1 MSNTLKKMEK
11 ELRAFAKR
19 NKDVKYTKG
28 LLLGFLLMGALAFT
42 DTLTS
47 PQVKSTENAINQ
59 TKRDLNTSISD
70 MHKTFKQAK
79 RQNNKLLKKANLE
92 LIQLMEQGDQV
103 IKMPWNTWQW
113 GTIYSYNGW
122 KGSYKGKGDKKEK
135 YPFYGVLVRDAN
147 ELNRYMLKSDENYAN
162 LPQGVNP
169 YSASSNLRTGIIT
182 NYGLTNTGPVNEE
195 PRDVALS
202 AGIKIKEVN
211 KNSPAS
217 TPSAP
222 TIVLPAFEPRYVTPP
237 STPTAITISAIIP
250 NTPPDLAFI
259 GRGFWQSP
267 AVGYLSNSGKVSR
280 LSTVDDSIIIENYQ
294 NYTTPGHSETNPYLI
309 EHGDSVGGI
318 KWTGNLQGNNTIL
331 SFNDTLPNGSSSPK
345 EAFINEIRNH
355 DARVSGNYKMIYHGG
370 AGVTRAPASP
380 SDPNYVKIFLS
391 YNSGDPATSGTT
403 VTRTLT
409 FDGTLELVGSNV
421 TTPHGVSYET
431 TVGIEHQLWNQQTS
445 QNGNWVFKNDGTIT
459 ASSGNQVVAI
469 MIDIE
474 MQNPTG
480 KTIHENNKTINNG
493 KIIINSKNSIGI
505 DFGKYN
511 QYDIP
516 VDVSLG
522 NIYVNGSNNYG
533 FRMKNIFNDTY
544 YDDTTVSSG
553 GTDKKIL
560 VSGRENVGIAIGK
573 SLSSAANPYVEPGN
587 LNADVHSEITN
598 TTGAN
603 YQNPI
608 ANYFGL
614 NVTLGGIESSYADK
628 ATGFLRLSD
637 YSTNNTNDFRLN
649 NRTMGVFTIADYVNN
664 STLIRT
670 DKHGIQ
676 VSKDIT
682 TTSNMTDDTIT
693 GNNNIMML
701 SNGQTQHIYNS
712 GTVTA
717 GKNLSGTKGM
727 VAIGSSA
734 TTKLNIK
741 NTGSLILKG
750 KESIGMY
757 TDQFTKGENKG
768 TISVEG
774 VSTSTGS
781 IGIGKNVGIYN
792 EGTFETTG
800 TINITGGSSSGIYNK
815 GTITITNENLIINAK
830 KGATGIFSAG
840 NGKNITFSSTNPN
853 HKVTINLN
861 DADIPEG
868 INKGVAVYAKDG
880 SKIDIQKASITVKNG
895 ASGLVSDGGTASVPS
910 FIDVKNGSI
919 EYEGEGFAIYTKG
932 QGKVDL
938 SNGTLTLRGKAVGF
952 EKDLSLAPG
961 NQSVTTTGMG
971 INVYS
976 NDVTVVRLKNAP
988 GTLALNGL
996 HGNLTTM
1003 ADIGTINNVES
1014 GVTYDKY
1021 KLAVID
1027 GLADY
1032 RIDKPIDKSIAA
1044 VAGTDPDLDMFTK
1057 NLIVQRAKVNTHGN
1071 NVTAHLNSGELTAL
1085 GVPTV
1090 VGLDMNSSTSAN
1102 TNNETQLN
1110 VQAGSTVSADRVDDG
1125 AGAVGLFINY
1135 GEANINSGGTV
1146 NVEKSGINGENSGAV
1161 GIYGVNGSKSTNEGT
1176 INVGGNNSIG
1186 ILGISWRKDGNGNL
1200 VKNEFKT
1207 DTHTPAGLGEVEVIN
1222 KSAINLNGESAVGIY
1237 VENNDDDPAAA
1248 HNVRAENASTGT
1260 ITMTGTKAVGMAA
1273 KKGNITNSGTLNMTG
1288 ADQGVGM
1295 FGDVSGTLTNNGTIS
1310 TGDAASE
1317 NAIRIGMFTTNAG
1330 VGIVN
1335 NGVINAGKNS
1345 YGIYG
1350 KNVTTNNG
1358 SVFNVGENGVGIFS
1372 KATQSVPTATDNI
1385 TINAGTTFNIGD
1397 NNAVGVFTEND
1408 TDGIQVTDN
1417 GSTMNIGNN
1426 SYGYVFKGH
1435 NTKFTNV
1442 ASSNVTIGTNTA
1454 YLYSND
1460 VNGNITNNIN
1470 LTSTNDQTY
1479 GIYSAGTVTNNG
1491 NLNFETGVGN
1501 VGVYSIRGGTATNNG
1516 NITVGETY
1524 IDSSNANNNK
1534 YALGMAAGYQTVDSG
1549 NIINSGTIDVKG
1561 TGSIGMYATGSN
1573 SHVTNNGTINLIG
1586 NGTMGIYLDEGARGD
1601 NYGTITT
1608 VGSPTEAIGVVLRKN
1623 SILTNHPGANIHID
1637 SAGGAAEF
1645 RARGGMIVNYGNIT
1659 VAGGATEIATPQG
1672 NRPLDK
1678 TVDGIRV
1685 DPRTGTVTRN
1695 GINVEVESVTNPV
1708 GERREIL
1715 YSPIAMYVDTLRRTN
1730 PIDGINNLGVT
1741 EMSLAIGTE
1750 AADTTNNKNIKVSG
1764 ELLRPYNESLMD
1776 SSVTNLKIY
1785 SASMTWIAAG
1795 TLDNLL
1801 MAKIPYTSFSNDK
1814 NTTKDTYNFTD
1825 GLEQRYSMNAIGSR
1839 EKQLFNKLNRIGKNE
1854 EVLLYQAFDE
1864 MMGHQYANVQHR
1876 VSSTSQVLDKEIN
1889 KLSSQWQNTTKKS
1902 SKITT
1907 FGARGEYNTD
1917 TAGIIDYTNNAFGVA
1932 YIHENETIKL
1942 GNSSGWYAGAV
1953 NNTFKFKDIGKSKEN
1968 VTMVKA
1974 GLYKTKA
1981 FDNNGSLQWTIS
1993 GEGFASRSAMERK
2006 YLVVDEIFKAKSDYN
2021 TYGVAVKNEISKE
2034 FRTGERFS
2042 IRPYG
2047 SLKLEYGK
2055 FGDIK
2060 EKSGEMRLE
2069 VKGNDYISVK
2079 PEVGME
2085 FKYKRAVGRYGTFS
2099 TTLGLG
2105 YENELGKVDN
2115 VKNKARVANTN
2126 AEWFGIRSE
2135 KDDRKGNFKAD
2146 LTVGIDNSKFGVTV
2160 NGGYDTKGKNVRGG
2174 IGFKFMY

>member
-1 MSNTLKKMEK
+1 LSNTLKSMEK
-11 ELRAFAKR
+11 DLRAFAKR
-19 NKDVKYTKG
+19 SKDVKYTKG
-28 LLLGFLLMGALAFT
+28 LLLSFLLMGAISFAE
-42 DTLTS
+42 TLTS

-70 MHKTFKQAK
+70 MHKTFKQTK
-79 RQNNKLLKKANLE
+79 RQNNKLLRNANLE

-103 IKMPWNTWQW
+103 VKIPWNTWQW
-113 GTIYSYNGW
+113 GTVYTYNDW
-122 KGSYKGKGDKKEK
+122 RDEYKGKGDKKEK
-135 YPFYGVLVRDAN
+135 YPFNGMLVRDAN
-147 ELNRYMLKSDENYAN
+147 ELNRYMLKSDENYAS

-195 PRDVALS
+195 PRELALS
-202 AGIKIKEVN
+202 AGIRIKEVN

-222 TIVLPAFEPRYVTPP
+222 TIVLPAFEPRLVTPP
-237 STPTAITISAIIP
+237 VAPEVPILPAITIPTFNVNVASNGNGGGHVIDG
-250 NTPPDLAFI
+250 NGSNSFI
-259 GRGFWQSP
+259 QEVAVTGGEFEITRTFGNSYGADNFTYNYTGYSGVNAWGSSP
-267 AVGYLSNSGKVSR
+267 AISNHPTHTAPVPGGGTWSGWNRTGGVRNGVRGAQNVTGDGSGRAAFLNNGNFLYTNLLYQNPGTTYLGEFAHLDIHASLSNSDARNGYV
-280 LSTVDDSIIIENYQ
+280 TAIN
-294 NYTTPGHSETNPYLI
+294 N
-309 EHGDSVGGI
+309 GGSPL
-318 KWTGNLQGNNTIL
+318 T
-331 SFNDTLPNGSSSPK
+331 NGSSILGAFDDMVNNVNATTLQGSGTNSGSPTHSW
-345 EAFINEIRNH
+345 INSGRLVIEGGWSSISNTYTH
-355 DARVSGNYKMIYHGG
+355 TGGDIKQMAANTGEVIFQPYKDSTGTVADIYTAGFVVSNDVSGPAHSIMYNGSTGKIKTYTRSHANFVADPGITKPISSVNRGEIQMYGENS
-370 AGVTRAPASP
+370 AGVYIKKP
-380 SDPNYVKIFLS
+380 SANNILF
-391 YNSGDPATSGTT
+391 NSEDFTFNVANNTVTNGSFKPIEMYGDKSIGLYAAATSGSIEGNFAVDIGAHNKKNQKFTTSDASNKSAGTFLTDYDINPTDPNNENIQGSFGIISKIPTNLTTHQIRIYDKTEGSVGVMPDENVLLKIGGGSIELNGGTT
-403 VTRTLT
+403 VS
-409 FDGTLELVGSNV
+409 GV
-421 TTPHGVSYET
+421 TTASAKNNI
-431 TVGIEHQLWNQQTS
+431 GIYINQKGAVESTGDIKVDNGFSNLATYVKGGNSLPGGATEH
-445 QNGNWVFKNDGTIT
+445 VKVREIKGTDT
-459 ASSGNQVVAI
+459 
-469 MIDIE
+469 
-474 MQNPTG
+474 
-480 KTIHENNKTINNG
+480 
-493 KIIINSKNSIGI
+493 KNSIL
-505 DFGKYN
+505 
-511 QYDIP
+511 
-516 VDVSLG
+516 V
-522 NIYVNGSNNYG
+522 YG
-533 FRMKNIFNDTY
+533 EA
-544 YDDTTVSSG
+544 G
-553 GTDKKIL
+553 AKI
-560 VSGRENVGIAIGK
+560 
-573 SLSSAANPYVEPGN
+573 
-587 LNADVHSEITN
+587 
-598 TTGAN
+598 
-603 YQNPI
+603 
-608 ANYFGL
+608 
-614 NVTLGGIESSYADK
+614 K
-628 ATGFLRLSD
+628 ATGGLTMTGAIVEADANTTNKKDSGAVFGKGANTEITIDRTAVPTNANIEITGTRLTD
-637 YSTNNTNDFRLN
+637 PNTNR
-649 NRTMGVFTIADYVNN
+649 YVGFGLMAQDGAKINA
-664 STLIRT
+664 
-670 DKHGIQ
+670 K
-676 VSKDIT
+676 
-682 TTSNMTDDTIT
+682 
-693 GNNNIMML
+693 NNNIKIT
-701 SNGQTQHIYNS
+701 NGS
-712 GTVTA
+712 A
-717 GKNLSGTKGM
+717 G
-727 VAIGSSA
+727 AA
-734 TTKLNIK
+734 
-741 NTGSLILKG
+741 
-750 KESIGMY
+750 
-757 TDQFTKGENKG
+757 
-768 TISVEG
+768 
-774 VSTSTGS
+774 STGS
-781 IGIGKNVGIYN
+781 
-792 EGTFETTG
+792 
-800 TINITGGSSSGIYNK
+800 
-815 GTITITNENLIINAK
+815 NAK
-830 KGATGIFSAG
+830 IDLT
-840 NGKNITFSSTNPN
+840 
-853 HKVTINLN
+853 
-861 DADIPEG
+861 
-868 INKGVAVYAKDG
+868 G
-880 SKIDIQKASITVKNG
+880 SKV
-895 ASGLVSDGGTASVPS
+895 
-910 FIDVKNGSI
+910 
-919 EYEGEGFAIYTKG
+919 EYSGEGYALYAADS
-932 QGKVDL
+932 GKIDMT
-938 SNGTLTLRGKAVGF
+938 NGTLTLRGKAVGF

-961 NQSVTTTGMG
+961 NQPVTTTGMG

-976 NDVTVVRLKNAP
+976 NDVTIVRLKNAP

-996 HGNLTTM
+996 QSNLTTM
-1003 ADIGTINNVES
+1003 AGIGTINNVES
-1014 GVTYDKY
+1014 GVTYNKY

-1057 NLIVQRAKVNTHGN
+1057 NLIVQRAKVNTHGS

-1110 VQAGSTVSADRVDDG
+1110 VQAGSTVSADRVDNG

-1176 INVGGNNSIG
+1176 INVGGSNSIG
-1186 ILGISWRKDGNGNL
+1186 ILGISWRKDGDGNL

-1350 KNVTTNNG
+1350 KNVTANNG

-1435 NTKFTNV
+1435 NTKFTNT
-1442 ASSNVTIGTNTA
+1442 ASSNVTIGTNAA

-1479 GIYSAGTVTNNG
+1479 GVYSAGTVTNNG

-1750 AADTTNNKNIKVSG
+1750 AADITNNKNIKVSG

-1801 MAKIPYTSFSNDK
+1801 MAKIPYTSFSSDK

-1974 GLYKTKA
+1974 GVYNTKA

-2126 AEWFGIRSE
+2126 AEWFGMRSE